1 MEVEIEASASIQKDE
16 KSKVDDEDEQPKPQ
30 FKCQNCDLQEEYD
43 YFGKRPPF
51 ANKITFNENCYVM
64 KDPFS
69 PAPEQEKSTNS
80 EYFIALGADCA
91 KCNGPICRGP
101 ECSFYYLKSYC
112 LSCASAGGTLNMF
125 PLEVQSKIRRQIA
138 NSRTK

>member
-1 MEVEIEASASIQKDE
+1 MDTTSTVEASTSAQSDPN
-16 KSKVDDEDEQPKPQ
+16 SKATEEEDLPKPQ
-30 FKCQNCDLQEEYD
+30 FKCQNCDLNEEYD

-51 ANKITFNENCYVM
+51 ASRIKFNENCYVM

-69 PAPEQEKSTNS
+69 PAPELEKTTNS

-91 KCNGPICRGP
+91 KCNGPICRGQ

-112 LSCASAGGTLNMF
+112 LSCAGGMLNAF
-125 PLEVQSKIRRQIA
+125 PLEVQTKIRKQIVS
-138 NSRTK
+138 SRTK